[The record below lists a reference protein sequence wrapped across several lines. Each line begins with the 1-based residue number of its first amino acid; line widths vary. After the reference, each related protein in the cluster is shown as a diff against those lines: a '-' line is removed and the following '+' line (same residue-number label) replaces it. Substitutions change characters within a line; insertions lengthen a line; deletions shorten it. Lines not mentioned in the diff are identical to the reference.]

1 MTFFFFTEGI
11 SETSKYF
18 FCVVHYLSLCCG
30 VLSPYPASSHPP
42 RSALHVQVLQPC
54 YQMQSSTLSLWK
66 AQSPGATPHR
76 ALLFQPGKGRGKWE
90 IGGKWAK
97 HRMKW
102 DLGSSW
108 DRVVWSAACWDEI
121 LKEAFGGEKEMTVV
135 LLRGSLMDCPGESP
149 RPVRRSWV
157 PWPMC
162 QKNSPKFLA
171 GIAFTFDLLVLKNHI
186 KSLNRFR

>member
-1 MTFFFFTEGI
+1 MSGAEIYSWRSMTFFFFTEGI

-18 FCVVHYLSLCCG
+18 FCVVHYLSLCCA

-66 AQSPGATPHR
+66 AKSAGATPHR

-108 DRVVWSAACWDEI
+108 DRVMWSTACWDEI
-121 LKEAFGGEKEMTVV
+121 LREAFGGEKEWQLCFWGEAWWTAQEKV
-135 LLRGSLMDCPGESP
+135 PGQWGGHGFP
-149 RPVRRSWV
+149 GPCARKIP
-157 PWPMC
+157 
-162 QKNSPKFLA
+162 QNS
-171 GIAFTFDLLVLKNHI
+171 
-186 KSLNRFR
+186 